1 MAEAILKDKHLIV
14 PASASMQGEYG
25 LKDMFFGVPVQL
37 GRSGVEKIVEY
48 TLDAEEKAALKK
60 SAAAVKESIEV
71 MQGLLKI

>member
-1 MAEAILKDKHLIV
+1 M
-14 PASASMQGEYG
+14 
-25 LKDMFFGVPVQL
+25 PVQL